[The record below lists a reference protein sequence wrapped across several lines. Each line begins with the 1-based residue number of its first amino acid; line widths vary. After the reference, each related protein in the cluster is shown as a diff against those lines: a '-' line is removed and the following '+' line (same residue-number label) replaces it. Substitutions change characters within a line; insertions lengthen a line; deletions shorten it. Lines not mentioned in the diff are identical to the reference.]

1 MKIFWKME
9 HLLQKSKSSILNNI
23 FKYVI
28 FQMQQKALSWSKG
41 CHPRHFYAPGKE
53 GGRFTFERIHTI
65 TIALTFEP
73 VDLELW
79 YFICLYLLERAFQI
93 YKKYTTLICLD
104 IVTKFTKF
112 NIALVFSIVF
122 LKECFEK
129 VNFEKKSDDDKKKK
143 HEKLPSMQSN
153 RDVQCNSFKML
164 CLGSIG
170 MDYVISEPFL

>member
-1 MKIFWKME
+1 M
-9 HLLQKSKSSILNNI
+9 
-23 FKYVI
+23 
-28 FQMQQKALSWSKG
+28 
-41 CHPRHFYAPGKE
+41 
-53 GGRFTFERIHTI
+53 
-65 TIALTFEP
+65 
-73 VDLELW
+73 
-79 YFICLYLLERAFQI
+79 ERAFQI